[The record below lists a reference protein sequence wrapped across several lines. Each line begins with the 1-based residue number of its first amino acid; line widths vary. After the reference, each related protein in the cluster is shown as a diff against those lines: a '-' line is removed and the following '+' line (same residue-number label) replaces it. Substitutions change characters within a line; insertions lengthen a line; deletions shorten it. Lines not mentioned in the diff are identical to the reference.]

1 MPTTTDLLCLA
12 ASALR
17 DIREGFPHDELAAPG
32 GNIGLDPL
40 LTEIVTHLRGQGID
54 DDHGWD
60 CDLTTT
66 IPVIAPSATTEPV
79 VVLCVEGGVIH
90 EVIGNIPL
98 RVVVLDADT
107 EGGDEE
113 NIVTVED
120 GEVYLIEHQVT
131 FENETLVPERVQ
143 AIVAEV
149 DAHYAEVVDH
159 E

>member
-17 DIREGFPHDELAAPG
+17 DIREGWPLDELAAPG

-40 LTEIVTHLRGQGID
+40 LTEIVTHLRGQGIND
-54 DDHGWD
+54 DQGWD
-60 CDLTTT
+60 CEITAT
-66 IPVIAPSATTEPV
+66 IPVATPMPSTYPV
-79 VVLCVEGGVIH
+79 VVLCMEGGVIH
-90 EVIGNIPL
+90 EVIGNAPL

-113 NIVTVED
+113 NIVTLENE
-120 GEVYLIEHQVT
+120 EVYLIEHQVS
-131 FENETLVPERVQ
+131 FASETLVPERVQ

-149 DAHYAEVVDH
+149 DAHYAEVVGH